1 MMSLMKKENLMAD
14 KIKMG
19 AGGVP
24 YKVADEPK
32 DKVISEV
39 LNVNPNKKEK
49 KEEKKNEKF

>member
-1 MMSLMKKENLMAD
+1 MMSLTKRENLMAD

-24 YKVADEPK
+24 YKVADKPK
-32 DKVISEV
+32 DEVISEV

>member
-1 MMSLMKKENLMAD
+1 MMSLTKRENLMAD

-32 DKVISEV
+32 DEVISEV

-49 KEEKKNEKF
+49 KEEKKNEKL

>member
-14 KIKMG
+14 KIRMG

-24 YKVADEPK
+24 YKVTDEPK
-32 DKVISEV
+32 DEVISEV

-49 KEEKKNEKF
+49 KEEKKNEKL

>member
-14 KIKMG
+14 KIRMG

-32 DKVISEV
+32 DEVIIGSTKCKSE
-39 LNVNPNKKEK
+39 
-49 KEEKKNEKF
+49 

>member
-1 MMSLMKKENLMAD
+1 MMSLTKRENLMAD

-24 YKVADEPK
+24 YKVTAEPK
-32 DKVISEV
+32 DEVLSEV

-49 KEEKKNEKF
+49 KEEKKNEKL

>member
-14 KIKMG
+14 KIRMG

-32 DKVISEV
+32 DEVISEV

>member
-1 MMSLMKKENLMAD
+1 MMSLTKRENLMAD

-32 DKVISEV
+32 DEVISEV
-39 LNVNPNKKEK
+39 LSVNPNKKEK
-49 KEEKKNEKF
+49 KEEKKNEKL